1 MNTNFKDVNEASF
14 TLDAIRE
21 MAETMN
27 EIYEQMK
34 RTPKHLYGQ
43 YYLQERA
50 KYDASRVTMKY
61 ERWKTQE
68 WDETFE
74 SLKDLQTLVVAEFL
88 TKRPLRFSRRPTLRE
103 IAEVQ
108 LDLVQNRLSNVFA
121 YCEDFKEMCACFRRF
136 NWWEGDIL
144 KLDYNR
150 YGKYLLFNYHKMTEE
165 ERRAFF
171 ELDIMLE
178 LINKDM
184 AKVMPAIED
193 DEAQMDTEG
202 EMEMKI
208 VQAARTMRAEGTL
221 KHLYDYTWVMML
233 MNETKWLPS
242 FDTPT
247 SFVDYMGQCGV
258 EIMSSRSNI
267 TKYYDKARGEFPNWT
282 FDDADG
288 DEAKRRN
295 NVGKRFLNL
304 VRSGNNSH

>member
-34 RTPKHLYGQ
+34 RIPKHLYGQ

-108 LDLVQNRLSNVFA
+108 LDLVQNRLSN
-121 YCEDFKEMCACFRRF
+121 
-136 NWWEGDIL
+136 W
-144 KLDYNR
+144 
-150 YGKYLLFNYHKMTEE
+150 
-165 ERRAFF
+165 
-171 ELDIMLE
+171 
-178 LINKDM
+178 
-184 AKVMPAIED
+184 
-193 DEAQMDTEG
+193 
-202 EMEMKI
+202 
-208 VQAARTMRAEGTL
+208 
-221 KHLYDYTWVMML
+221 
-233 MNETKWLPS
+233 
-242 FDTPT
+242 
-247 SFVDYMGQCGV
+247 
-258 EIMSSRSNI
+258 
-267 TKYYDKARGEFPNWT
+267 
-282 FDDADG
+282 
-288 DEAKRRN
+288 
-295 NVGKRFLNL
+295 
-304 VRSGNNSH
+304 

>member
-1 MNTNFKDVNEASF
+1 MITTNFKDANEASIS
-14 TLDAIRE
+14 LEAISE

-34 RTPKHLYGQ
+34 RIPKHLYGQ
-43 YYLQERA
+43 YYLREKA
-50 KYDASRVTMKY
+50 KYDASRVMRKY
-61 ERWKTQE
+61 NGWKTQE

-121 YCEDFKEMCACFRRF
+121 YCEDFKEMCARFRRF

-178 LINKDM
+178 QKKPECWNLSLPMNK
-184 AKVMPAIED
+184 
-193 DEAQMDTEG
+193 
-202 EMEMKI
+202 
-208 VQAARTMRAEGTL
+208 
-221 KHLYDYTWVMML
+221 
-233 MNETKWLPS
+233 
-242 FDTPT
+242 
-247 SFVDYMGQCGV
+247 
-258 EIMSSRSNI
+258 I
-267 TKYYDKARGEFPNWT
+267 TKYFPESYT
-282 FDDADG
+282 PQKMEETIIKLL
-288 DEAKRRN
+288 EAWMRHRVNQKGR
-295 NVGKRFLNL
+295 
-304 VRSGNNSH
+304 